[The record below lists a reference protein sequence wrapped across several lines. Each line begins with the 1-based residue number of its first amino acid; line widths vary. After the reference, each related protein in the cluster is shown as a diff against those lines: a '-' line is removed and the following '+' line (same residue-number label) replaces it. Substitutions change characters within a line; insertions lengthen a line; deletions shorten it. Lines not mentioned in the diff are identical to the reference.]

1 MVACVEH
8 SLFHFTMDLCLSEL
22 LPIVPKQLLP
32 CLFPH
37 QVHAFS
43 LAVGGGL
50 NPPVSL
56 EMAVCTL
63 NKASPLENPLET
75 SVHGEEIGLLNQASI
90 QATSDQLNSVGVTH
104 DMTKQN
110 EVQLVASPVSQQDTA
125 ADPLVCSAD
134 LMVPEENVSLRETP
148 VVSSEE
154 PQVSEEV
161 LTQVTQNP
169 EDEKLASQERE
180 KILKVLTSGGKPEVV
195 TEKNSYDPK
204 HCGPEDNSLIRD
216 NGRADFPEAVPGEPT
231 NHGFDPAL
239 DELFPGD
246 SNVSLSTQ
254 NESLGKTEPVTILSE
269 PILTK
274 GNSRNEDPPPS
285 TCPLSGWFIL

>member
-1 MVACVEH
+1 
-8 SLFHFTMDLCLSEL
+8 
-22 LPIVPKQLLP
+22 
-32 CLFPH
+32 
-37 QVHAFS
+37 
-43 LAVGGGL
+43 
-50 NPPVSL
+50 
-56 EMAVCTL
+56 MAVCTS

-75 SVHGEEIGLLNQASI
+75 SVHGEEIGSLNQASI
-90 QATSDQLNSVGVTH
+90 QATSDQLNSVGVTQ

-110 EVQLVASPVSQQDTA
+110 EVQLVASPVSQQEAA

-161 LTQVTQNP
+161 VLTQVTQNP
-169 EDEKLASQERE
+169 EDEELASQERE
-180 KILKVLTSGGKPEVV
+180 KILLKVLTSGGKPGVV

-204 HCGPEDNSLIRD
+204 HCGPEDNSL
-216 NGRADFPEAVPGEPT
+216 NGDDGKADFPKAVPGEPT
-231 NHGFDPAL
+231 NHGLDPAL
-239 DELFPGD
+239 DELFPGG
-246 SNVSLSTQ
+246 SNVSLSAL

-274 GNSRNEDPPPS
+274 GNSRNEDPPLS